1 MSDPLS
7 SDLASLRIDRTAPSS
22 SAAKR
27 AVVTLLVL
35 AAVGAAGWAAYPR
48 IRGQVFKTEVATTE
62 VTLLSPVQSSVQVT
76 ATGYIVPQV
85 TSKIGPHDTG
95 RLAAVLVK
103 EGDTVKAGQ
112 VLAEMETID
121 QRSAVAAAESRIA
134 VSRARVETARATLA
148 ETMQKVA
155 RERPLVEHGAESKSI
170 LDDLVAQQ
178 ASLEQQVKAAEAEVA
193 AAEAERATLGVSL
206 RERTVVAPIDGTV
219 VSKPMKPGEI
229 ANPGDTAPIVELAD
243 FRSLVAEVDVPENRL
258 ASIHIGGPAEI
269 ILDAY
274 PDRHFRGEVVELGKR
289 IDRSKATLVVKVK
302 FTDAILTCTADG
314 TPANGRVVAPNEP
327 ETWPHRSDHAP
338 DGTSAE
344 RGVVARDKPETWPHR
359 SDHAPAEPET
369 CRPDGVLP
377 EMSAHV
383 SFLSAPVSDDALKA
397 PPKKVV
403 PASAV
408 VDRDG
413 RKVVFVVSDD
423 GAVHSVPVTIGG
435 TLGTSVDLLTGPASG
450 ARIVASP
457 PQELVDEMKVKE
469 KGADR

>member
-1 MSDPLS
+1 VSDPLS
-7 SDLASLRIDRTAPSS
+7 SDLASLRIDRTPPSS
-22 SAAKR
+22 GAAKR
-27 AVVTLLVL
+27 AFVTLLL
-35 AAVGAAGWAAYPR
+35 LGAVGAAGWAAYPR

-134 VSRARVETARATLA
+134 VSRAHVETARATLA

-193 AAEAERATLGVSL
+193 AAEAERGTLGVSL
-206 RERTVVAPIDGTV
+206 RERTVVAPIYGTV

-243 FRSLVAEVDVPENRL
+243 FRSLLAEVDVPENRL
-258 ASIHIGGPAEI
+258 ASIRVGGPAEI

-302 FTDAILTCTADG
+302 FTDAILTCDHAADG
-314 TPANGRVVAPNEP
+314 AT
-327 ETWPHRSDHAP
+327 
-338 DGTSAE
+338 AE
-344 RGVVARDKPETWPHR
+344 RGVVARD
-359 SDHAPAEPET
+359 EPQT

-383 SFLSAPVSDDALKA
+383 SFLSAPVSDDELKA

-413 RKVVFVVSDD
+413 RKVVFVVNDD
-423 GAVHSVPVTIGG
+423 GAVHSIPVTIGG
-435 TLGTSVDLLTGPASG
+435 TLGTSVDLLTGPPSG

>member
-27 AVVTLLVL
+27 AVVTLLL
-35 AAVGAAGWAAYPR
+35 LGAVGAAGWAAYPR

-112 VLAEMETID
+112 VLAEMETVD

-155 RERPLVEHGAESKSI
+155 RERPLVEHGAESKSV

-243 FRSLVAEVDVPENRL
+243 FRSLLAEVDVPENRL
-258 ASIHIGGPAEI
+258 ASIHVGGPAEI

-302 FTDAILTCTADG
+302 FTDAILTCDHAADG
-314 TPANGRVVAPNEP
+314 TPAEGGVAARDKPQP
-327 ETWPHRSDHAP
+327 WLHRSDH
-338 DGTSAE
+338 T
-344 RGVVARDKPETWPHR
+344 
-359 SDHAPAEPET
+359 PAKPET

-423 GAVHSVPVTIGG
+423 GAVHSVPVTVGG

>member
-27 AVVTLLVL
+27 AAVTLLL
-35 AAVGAAGWAAYPR
+35 LGAIGAVGWAVYPR

-103 EGDTVKAGQ
+103 EGDTVKAGE

-148 ETMQKVA
+148 ETKQKVA

-178 ASLEQQVKAAEAEVA
+178 GSLEQQVKAAEAEVA

-243 FRSLVAEVDVPENRL
+243 FRSLLAEVDVPENRL
-258 ASIHIGGPAEI
+258 ASIRIGGPAEI

-289 IDRSKATLVVKVK
+289 VDRSKATLIVKVK
-302 FTDAILTCTADG
+302 FTDAILTCDRAADG
-314 TPANGRVVAPNEP
+314 TPAEGGVVK
-327 ETWPHRSDHAP
+327 RG
-338 DGTSAE
+338 DGTPAK
-344 RGVVARDKPETWPHR
+344 RGVVARDEPETWHHR
-359 SDHAPAEPET
+359 LDHAPAEPET

-403 PASAV
+403 ATSAV

-435 TLGTSVDLLTGPASG
+435 TLGTSVELLTGPPSG
-450 ARIVASP
+450 AHVVASP
-457 PQELVDEMKVKE
+457 PPELVDQMKVKE
-469 KGADR
+469 KGAE